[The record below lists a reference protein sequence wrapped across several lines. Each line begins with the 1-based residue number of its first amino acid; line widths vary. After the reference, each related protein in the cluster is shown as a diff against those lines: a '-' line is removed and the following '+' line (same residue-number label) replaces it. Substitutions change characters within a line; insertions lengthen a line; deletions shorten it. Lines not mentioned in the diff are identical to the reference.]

1 MIISCATYIVLLQIY
16 SMWAPTCVLPLQVR
30 RTANDKRHN
39 TIPIVI
45 PVRGGLCQTR
55 QAASDVATLSLESKR
70 VYKYVWFVT
79 VRPSAYVCV
88 LDVAKLRTAGGGKHR
103 SD

>member
-1 MIISCATYIVLLQIY
+1 MPNKASRI
-16 SMWAPTCVLPLQVR
+16 
-30 RTANDKRHN
+30 
-39 TIPIVI
+39 
-45 PVRGGLCQTR
+45 
-55 QAASDVATLSLESKR
+55 ASDVATLSLESKR